1 MTRVARVLDAALQQS
16 QQENDMNEQPH
27 FSWCDLTRCSAG
39 RPSSPYYSH
48 RSRVFRGTFDPD
60 ADSSINLSLVQF
72 LRRHTLFLVEFC
84 NDRCEGHEITP
95 RQAYELHGALG
106 EYLAA
111 VEPTEDQADDAAPS
125 AVPAVSTTMDTTKV
139 SLASSRRPSARSTR
153 PRDVA

>member
-27 FSWCDLTRCSAG
+27 FSWCDLARCSAG

-48 RSRVFRGTFDPD
+48 RSREFRGAFDPD
-60 ADSSINLSLVQF
+60 SDSSINVSLVQF
-72 LRRHTLFLVEFC
+72 LRRHTLFLLEFC

-95 RQAYELHGALG
+95 RQARELHSALG
-106 EYLAA
+106 EYLAEVQSA
-111 VEPTEDQADDAAPS
+111 ECQTGATTPSAAPTAS
-125 AVPAVSTTMDTTKV
+125 MTDTSKV
-139 SLASSRRPSARSTR
+139 SVASSRWPSAGSTR